1 MTMNQKLTPATGSL
15 IERAAE
21 AYDFRAILGRSAAT
35 EVEEAVV
42 VAAPVTFSHVGESP
56 DPTTN
61 EPLVEAAPPPS
72 QGNEVARGNE
82 VAPPL
87 SAPRVA
93 PMASPV
99 VASGNTVPIDRA
111 MLRNA
116 GFIVPGAPPSGLS
129 EEFRLVKRQL
139 LLSALGGKG
148 VTAVKRGRLILICS
162 AQPNEGKTY
171 SAVNLALSMASETDI
186 EILLVDAD
194 VAKPEIL
201 STLGLPGG
209 PGLMDALADS
219 AIDPESLIIRTDIPN
234 LSVLPTGRQ
243 TNNDTEL
250 LASDRTARLIDGLIA
265 DHPRRIVLFDSAPAL
280 AASPASVLALN
291 VGQVLLVVRADQT
304 SESDLRD
311 TLAMLDVGPHVQ
323 LMLNGVTYHAA
334 NRKFGSYY
342 GFGE

>member
-1 MTMNQKLTPATGSL
+1 MNQKPTRATGSL

-35 EVEEAVV
+35 DVEEVV
-42 VAAPVTFSHVGESP
+42 VVTAPVTFSRVGGTP

-61 EPLVEAAPPPS
+61 EHLVEAGPPPS
-72 QGNEVARGNE
+72 RGNE
-82 VAPPL
+82 VAQGNAPVAPPV
-87 SAPRVA
+87 SAPRAV

-99 VASGNTVPIDRA
+99 VASDSIVPIDRA

-209 PGLMDALADS
+209 PGLMDALADPEV
-219 AIDPESLIIRTDIPN
+219 DPESLIIRTDIPN
-234 LSVLPTGRQ
+234 LCVLPTGRQ